1 MTQNPSQRM
10 TQSAA
15 VQQRGNALPIL
26 ITRIAICIFA
36 VSQTMLA
43 PLITRIGADF
53 NLGLGGSG
61 FLFTAYYIS
70 NIFFCLVTG
79 KIIAIVGKRAAMA
92 GGLAAYALVTFA
104 FAQTHAFWAA
114 CVCMTCM
121 GALATFIEAVGM
133 DLVDDMSTAAAASN
147 LTMTHGIAG
156 IGMVGGVVYS
166 GLMLNAGYEWRT
178 IYVVL
183 SIAVAAIAVVFLLT
197 RFPKLHQSASGGIK
211 ELNYWFTCRTL
222 YPTYLALFLYVG
234 AEGAVTGW
242 LATFM
247 TESLGYS
254 SLEASLATG
263 AVWAIVTVGRIVCA
277 GLVGVRYTVRTLVSF
292 LTVVCAAG
300 VLLAAGATMPLL
312 FWVALILIGTGLSAL
327 WPLIASTALDSDQN
341 GGTAMSMILF
351 FGYFGAAVIP
361 YLVGLVGDAAG
372 LRTALVVS
380 AVVFVCLGLTVRYL
394 MSRSI
399 SERKSVQ

>member
-1 MTQNPSQRM
+1 MSRNLSHKKK
-10 TQSAA
+10 
-15 VQQRGNALPIL
+15 GNAWPIL
-26 ITRIAICIFA
+26 VTRMAICIFA

-53 NLGLGGSG
+53 QLGLGGSG

-79 KIIAIVGKRAAMA
+79 KLIALAGKRRAMFA
-92 GGLAAYALVTFA
+92 GLAAYAAVTFG
-104 FAQTHAFWAA
+104 FAHAHSFAAA
-114 CVCMTCM
+114 CLCMTCM

-133 DLVDDMSTAAAASN
+133 DLVDDMSPVDAAAN

-166 GLMLNAGYEWRT
+166 GLMLAAGQDWRT
-178 IYVVL
+178 IYTVL
-183 SIAVAAIAVVFLLT
+183 SIAVAGIALVFLLT
-197 RFPKLHQSASGGIK
+197 RFPQMHPAAAGGFG
-211 ELNYWFTCRTL
+211 ELRQLLTCRRL

-247 TESLGYS
+247 SENLGYS
-254 SLEASLATG
+254 ALTASLATG

-292 LTVVCAAG
+292 LSVVCACG
-300 VLLAAGATMPLL
+300 VLLAAGVSMPLL
-312 FWVALILIGTGLSAL
+312 FWLALLLIGIGLSAL

-341 GGTAMSMILF
+341 GGTVMSMILF

-361 YLVGLVGDAAG
+361 YLIGLVGDTAG
-372 LRTALVVS
+372 LRVALGVS
-380 AVVFVCLGLTVRYL
+380 AAVFVVLGLTVRYL
-394 MSRSI
+394 MPRAV
-399 SERKSVQ
+399 SEKRAQNA